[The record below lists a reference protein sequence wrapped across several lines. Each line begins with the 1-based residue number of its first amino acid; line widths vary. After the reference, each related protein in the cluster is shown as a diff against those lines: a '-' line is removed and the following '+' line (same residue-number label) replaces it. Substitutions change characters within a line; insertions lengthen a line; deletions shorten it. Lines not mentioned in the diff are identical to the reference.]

1 MKLTDTL
8 AKILQENSINHV
20 FGLQGGAVV
29 HIFDSIEKK
38 KIGVTYTNH
47 EQSAA
52 LAAVAK
58 SWPITFIALAI
69 SIGIQAG
76 TQSLISNSVGAKENK
91 LASLYVAQ
99 SITLAII
106 ISIFVTLFGLNFSE
120 FLLKIMGSSQE
131 SIILTREYLDIIF
144 YGSIIILVQL
154 SLNGTL
160 SAQGDTKSYRNILI
174 ISFFLNII
182 LNPLF
187 IFGYGVIPGFGIA
200 GLAISTLI
208 AQAVGVFYLIYKVY
222 CCKLKKFLYFECFV
236 PKINFLFNILKQSVP
251 IMFTMLMIM
260 FGIFNIFY
268 FVGQFGELAT
278 AGYGTAV
285 RIEQVLLLPVIGLN
299 TAVLSI
305 AGQNYGAKYF
315 NRIKEVYGKALTFG
329 SGFMVIA
336 GIIIYFSSSFV
347 ISLFTNDL
355 EVIKSGALY
364 LQVAALIGPI
374 YPVFFITS
382 ALFQAVKLPILS
394 LYMTII
400 RLTLI
405 PFLSLWYVIN
415 IKEGEYQDIFYT
427 IMATNWLMGIAVL
440 SFIPFFLRKKLK
452 MSFKQLFVF

>member
-1 MKLTDTL
+1 MNLT
-8 AKILQENSINHV
+8 K
-20 FGLQGGAVV
+20 
-29 HIFDSIEKK
+29 DSIWILLRKVTIPASTGSLFMTFYNLIDTYFAG
-38 KIGVTYTNH
+38 KISP
-47 EQSAA
+47 EA

-91 LASLYVAQ
+91 VASLYVAQ
-99 SITLAII
+99 SITFAII
-106 ISIFVTLFGLNFSE
+106 VSIFVTLFGLNFSE
-120 FLLKIMGSSQE
+120 ILLQIMGSSAE
-131 SIILTREYLDIIF
+131 SVILTREYLDIIF

-174 ISFFLNII
+174 ISFFLNIF

-187 IFGYGVIPGFGIA
+187 IFGYGIIPAFGIA

-208 AQAVGVFYLIYKVY
+208 AQGVGVLYLIYKVY
-222 CCKLKKFLYFECFV
+222 CCKLKKFLYLQCFI
-236 PKINFLFNILKQSVP
+236 PKINLLINLFKQSVP

-305 AGQNYGAKYF
+305 AGQNYGAKLF
-315 NRIKEVYGKALTFG
+315 NRIKEVYAKALMFG
-329 SGFMVIA
+329 SVFMIFA
-336 GIIIYFSSSFV
+336 GVIIYLSSSLV
-347 ISLFTNDL
+347 ISLFTTDP

-364 LQVAALIGPI
+364 LKVAALIGPI

-382 ALFQAVKLPILS
+382 ALFQALKLAIYS

-415 IKEGEYQDIFYT
+415 IKGGEYQDIFYT
-427 IMATNWLMGIAVL
+427 IMITNWLMGLAVL

-452 MSFKQLFVF
+452 MGFKKLFVF